1 MGSNGGEYM
10 PMSEQMDGS
19 EPTIEIKIK
28 TLDSQTYTLK
38 VDKEM
43 PVPILKEQIAS
54 VTGVLSEQQ
63 RLICRG
69 KVLKDDQLLS
79 AYHVEDGHTLHLV
92 VRQPIPLSS
101 EGLPDHSATDPAS
114 STSRGRSSVFIE
126 SFSVPVQGDGSQPDF
141 SRFLSAVLGSV
152 GIPNIASSIEGFD
165 VTDSGTQRPERTSG
179 LSGLFDLS
187 QLLSEQTTT
196 RAQPDG
202 SNGTFGH
209 SAAFSL
215 GNLPLVIPDSL
226 NTLSRYLSHIR
237 RDFQAIAR
245 DGAHSEAAIHR
256 NDESENSSSGS
267 GIRREGIPSPAS
279 LAEVIRTARLL
290 LIEQAG
296 ESLHRLASQLENQ
309 ANVTDHSE
317 RLRTQASSLRTGA
330 LFHNLGACLL
340 ELGRTMLTLQM
351 GQTPSD
357 AVVNAGPAVFI
368 SPTGPNPIM
377 VQPLP
382 FQSGMSLGAIP
393 MGALQPGSGL
403 LNGLG
408 SGFHPRRIDIQI
420 RRGSPA
426 ATANVNQEE
435 HHNLQQPLQRNS
447 APSSGG
453 EGPVN
458 QTAPSVSDGLA
469 FAGDSGVRP
478 RVVPIR
484 AVVGS
489 RLPSESAGSSF
500 GLYYPFLG
508 RFQHVAS
515 GNMNGEQESQSGD
528 RRPAGLH
535 TDRQSS
541 ENISDPGREGPT
553 PNIRQADPPNGRSV
567 SISFLSS
574 GGTQSDQESERQVP
588 SGILNLLRALFP
600 GGEIHVEDGSVQGV
614 NSSTVSDQA
623 RTSSGAAVTSE
634 AEPRV
639 SEEGF
644 FLSNLLHQ
652 VMPIISQAATR
663 EPGLVPAEAENSPEH
678 TTAQDSSTMAEN
690 SNVGTS
696 RRHSQSDCDEPP
708 SSKRQKKE

>member
-1 MGSNGGEYM
+1 MGSNGAEHI
-10 PMSEQMDGS
+10 PMSEQMDGC

-43 PVPILKEQIAS
+43 PVPALKEQIAS

-92 VRQPIPLSS
+92 VRQPIPPSS
-101 EGLPDHSATDPAS
+101 EGLLNHSATDPAS

-126 SFSVPVQGDGSQPDF
+126 SFSVPVQGDGVPPDF

-152 GIPNIASSIEGFD
+152 GIPSIASGSEGVD
-165 VTDSGTQRPERTSG
+165 VTDPGTQRPERTSG

-187 QLLSEQTTT
+187 QLLSEQATT
-196 RAQPDG
+196 RAQSDG

-209 SAAFSL
+209 SAPFSL
-215 GNLPLVIPDSL
+215 GNLPPLVIPDSL

-237 RDFQAIAR
+237 RDFLAIAR
-245 DGAHSEAAIHR
+245 DGGRSQEAIHR
-256 NDESENSSSGS
+256 NDESSNSSSGP

-296 ESLHRLASQLENQ
+296 ESLLRLASQLENQ
-309 ANVTDHSE
+309 ANVTDPSA
-317 RLRTQASSLRTGA
+317 RMRTQASALRTGT
-330 LFHNLGACLL
+330 LYHNLGACLL
-340 ELGRTMLTLQM
+340 ELGRTMMTLQM

-420 RRGSPA
+420 RRGSPTT
-426 ATANVNQEE
+426 TANVNREE
-435 HHNLQQPLQRNS
+435 HRDLQQPSQRNS

-453 EGPVN
+453 ENPAN
-458 QTAPSVSDGLA
+458 QTPPSVSDGSAL
-469 FAGDSGVRP
+469 AGDSGVR
-478 RVVPIR
+478 VVPVR
-484 AVVGS
+484 TVVAS
-489 RLPSESAGSSF
+489 RLPSESAGSSI

-508 RFQHVAS
+508 RLQHVAS
-515 GNMNGEQESQSGD
+515 GNVNGERGSQASGD
-528 RRPAGLH
+528 HHPAGLH

-541 ENISDPGREGPT
+541 ENITDPARDGST
-553 PNIRQADPPNGRSV
+553 PNIRQPDPPTGRSV

-574 GGTQSDQESERQVP
+574 GGTQNDQESERQVP

-600 GGEIHVEDGSVQGV
+600 GGEIHVEDGSVQGM
-614 NSSTVSDQA
+614 NSSSVSDQA
-623 RTSSGAAVTSE
+623 RTSNGVAVAPE

-639 SEEGF
+639 SEEGI

-652 VMPIISQAATR
+652 VMPLISQAATR
-663 EPGLVPAEAENSPEH
+663 EPGLVPAEAENSSEH
-678 TTAQDSSTMAEN
+678 TMAQDSSTVAEN

>member
-1 MGSNGGEYM
+1 M
-10 PMSEQMDGS
+10 S
-19 EPTIEIKIK
+19 EPTIEIKVK

-43 PVPILKEQIAS
+43 PVPILKEQIAT

-92 VRQPIPLSS
+92 VRQPIPPSS
-101 EGLPDHSATDPAS
+101 EGLADHSATDPAS

-126 SFSVPVQGDGSQPDF
+126 SFSLPVGGDVQPDY

-152 GIPNIASSIEGFD
+152 RIPNIASASEGVD
-165 VTDSGTQRPERTSG
+165 VMVPPGTNRPERTSG
-179 LSGLFDLS
+179 LSGLFGLT
-187 QLLSEQTTT
+187 QLLSEQTTA

-202 SNGTFGH
+202 SNDTFGQ

-215 GNLPLVIPDSL
+215 GNLPPLVIPDSL

-245 DGAHSEAAIHR
+245 DGGHSQAAIHR
-256 NDESENSSSGS
+256 NDGSSNSSSGS
-267 GIRREGIPSPAS
+267 GIRREGPPSPAS

-290 LIEQAG
+290 LIEQVG
-296 ESLHRLASQLENQ
+296 DSLLQLASQLENQ
-309 ANVTDHSE
+309 ANVMDHSA
-317 RLRTQASSLRTGA
+317 RRRIQANSLSTGA
-330 LFHNLGACLL
+330 VINNLGACLL
-340 ELGRTMLTLQM
+340 ELGRTMMTVQM
-351 GQTPSD
+351 GLTPSD

-382 FQSGMSLGAIP
+382 FQSGMSVGAMP
-393 MGALQPGSGL
+393 MGAVQPGSGL
-403 LNGLG
+403 LNGFG

-420 RRGSPA
+420 RRGSPTT
-426 ATANVNQEE
+426 TANVNREE
-435 HHNLQQPLQRNS
+435 QLDLQQPLQRNS

-453 EGPVN
+453 ENPAN
-458 QTAPSVSDGLA
+458 QTAPSVSDSSA
-469 FAGDSGVRP
+469 SAGDLGVRP
-478 RVVPIR
+478 RVVPTRTIV
-484 AVVGS
+484 AS
-489 RLPSESAGSSF
+489 HLPSESAGSPF

-508 RFQHVAS
+508 RSQNVAS
-515 GNMNGEQESQSGD
+515 GNVNGEQVSQASGD
-528 RRPAGLH
+528 RHPAGLH

-541 ENISDPGREGPT
+541 ENITDPAREGST
-553 PNIRQADPPNGRSV
+553 PYVRQPDPPIGRSV
-567 SISFLSS
+567 SINLFSS
-574 GGTQSDQESERQVP
+574 GGTQNNQESERQVP
-588 SGILNLLRALFP
+588 SGILNILRALFP
-600 GGEIHVEDGSVQGV
+600 GDEIRVEDGSVQGM
-614 NSSTVSDQA
+614 NSSSVSDQA
-623 RTSSGAAVTSE
+623 RTPSGVAVAPE

-639 SEEGF
+639 TEEGL

-652 VMPIISQAATR
+652 VMPLISQAATR
-663 EPGLVPAEAENSPEH
+663 EPGHVPAEAENFSEH
-678 TTAQDSSTMAEN
+678 TTAQDSSTVTEN